1 MVSHRVCFFS
11 LSLFSTS
18 IFVADYYAN
27 RMSLPWLKNMLGV
40 TLSDEDMENIPYPK
54 FELITHVT
62 IKDVQAFGLLGSLF
76 FAPISAVVKKQNRNW
91 PEIKS
96 RMGRYGRNGMIL
108 GLITGPLMTYF
119 RLRSIET
126 EEEVTD
132 RCYRLRKNRDQ
143 VRVDQA
149 SVIGGVA
156 GAGLATFSAGTSATF
171 GGVVGMSSGV
181 ILAAIYN
188 AKLAKK

>member
-1 MVSHRVCFFS
+1 
-11 LSLFSTS
+11 
-18 IFVADYYAN
+18 
-27 RMSLPWLKNMLGV
+27 MSLPWLKNMLGV
-40 TLSDEDMENIPYPK
+40 TLSDEEMENIPYPK

-76 FAPISAVVKKQNRNW
+76 IAPISAMVKKQNRNW

-119 RLRSIET
+119 RLRSIKT
-126 EEEVTD
+126 EEEVID
-132 RCYRLRKNRDQ
+132 RCYRLRRNLDQ

-149 SVIGGVA
+149 SVVGGVA
-156 GAGLATFSAGTSATF
+156 GAGLATFSAGTSAMF
-171 GGVVGMSSGV
+171 GGVVGMSSGI

-188 AKLAKK
+188 GRQEKK